1 MTKSDMA
8 GEEYK
13 QRVRSFFKRRGI
25 EVFEISSSHSQ
36 SRLQSL
42 FKSLARRFTPSKSKL
57 GVLRVV
63 IVGYPNVGKST
74 LINRI
79 RGKAAAK
86 AANRPGVTRG
96 RQWIK
101 INPKCYLLDTP
112 GVATLTQHAG
122 DREVRMKYASCRMI
136 SQGEVGLEEIARY
149 LHEEIVKTG
158 VWTPKDSDKFLEF
171 DPDFE
176 SFSRRIAARFQC
188 LTQGGEPDFER
199 VSRRYFEFLEKTV
212 LPRLDLDELGRSDD
226 GQMDLDGP

>member
-1 MTKSDMA
+1 M
-8 GEEYK
+8 
-13 QRVRSFFKRRGI
+13 
-25 EVFEISSSHSQ
+25 
-36 SRLQSL
+36 
-42 FKSLARRFTPSKSKL
+42 
-57 GVLRVV
+57 
-63 IVGYPNVGKST
+63 
-74 LINRI
+74 
-79 RGKAAAK
+79 
-86 AANRPGVTRG
+86 TRG